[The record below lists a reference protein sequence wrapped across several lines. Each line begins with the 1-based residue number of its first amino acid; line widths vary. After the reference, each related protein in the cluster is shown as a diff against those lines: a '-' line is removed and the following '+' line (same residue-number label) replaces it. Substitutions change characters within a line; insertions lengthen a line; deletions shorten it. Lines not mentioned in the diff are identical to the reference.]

1 MAATLR
7 KLRWRWLAPLI
18 AVTAAVAIVAAWMT
32 WFPRD
37 AQAQSGPVLMGTAAN
52 FSILAGSTVTNTGDS
67 FIEQDIGVSPGLAV
81 TGFPPGSTGGAFH
94 QGDPVADQAKLDLTT
109 AYNDAAGRTPFITLE
124 NPELGGLTLTPGV
137 YRLGTAQLTGQLK
150 LNLQGNPE
158 AVFIFQVDSTLITAS
173 NSSVIFINGS
183 SPCNVYWK
191 VGSSATLGT
200 NTRFIGNIM
209 TSASVTMN
217 TGATLE
223 GRALAQTAAVTLD
236 TNTISAPECAPDNP
250 PTTTGGPTTDGPTTD
265 GPTTDGPTTDGP
277 TTDGPTTDGPTTD
290 GPTTDGPTTDGP
302 TTDGPTTDGPTT
314 DGPTTDGP
322 TTDGPTTDGPTTD
335 GPTTD
340 GPTTDGPTT
349 DGPTTDGPTTDGP
362 TTDGPTTDGPTTDG
376 PTTDGPTT
384 DGPTT
389 DGPTTD
395 GPTTDGPTTDGPTTD
410 GPTTDGP
417 TSHGATTERPSGATT
432 SAAGHGPGKG
442 GLTTTNGGMW
452 LFIAAAG
459 LMLIGTGGLIAMAA
473 WRRAHQE

>member
-1 MAATLR
+1 
-7 KLRWRWLAPLI
+7 
-18 AVTAAVAIVAAWMT
+18 MT
-32 WFPRD
+32 WDPRD
-37 AQAQSGPVLMGTAAN
+37 AQAQSGPVNMGTAEN
-52 FSILAGSTVTNTGDS
+52 FSVLAGSTVTNTGDS

-109 AYNDAAGRTPFITLE
+109 AYNDAAGRVPFINLA
-124 NPELGGLTLTPGV
+124 NELGGLTLTPGV
-137 YRLGTAQLTGQLK
+137 YRIAEAQLTGQLK

-250 PTTTGGPTTDGPTTD
+250 TTTAGPTTDVPTTD
-265 GPTTDGPTTDGP
+265 VPTTDVPTTDVP
-277 TTDGPTTDGPTTD
+277 TTDVPTTDVPTTD
-290 GPTTDGPTTDGP
+290 VPTTDVPTTDVP
-302 TTDGPTTDGPTT
+302 TTDVPTTDVPTT
-314 DGPTTDGP
+314 DVPTTDVP
-322 TTDGPTTDGPTTD
+322 TTDVPTTDVPTTD
-335 GPTTD
+335 VPTTD
-340 GPTTDGPTT
+340 VPTSG
-349 DGPTTDGPTTDGP
+349 
-362 TTDGPTTDGPTTDG
+362 
-376 PTTDGPTT
+376 
-384 DGPTT
+384 
-389 DGPTTD
+389 
-395 GPTTDGPTTDGPTTD
+395 
-410 GPTTDGP
+410 GP
-417 TSHGATTERPSGATT
+417 TSHVPSSHAATTERPSGATT
-432 SAAGHGPGKG
+432 SAAGHGSGKD
-442 GLTTTNGGMW
+442 LTTTGSGVLMY
-452 LFIAAAG
+452 FVIAGLGLLAAG
-459 LMLIGTGGLIAMAA
+459 GVIAMAA